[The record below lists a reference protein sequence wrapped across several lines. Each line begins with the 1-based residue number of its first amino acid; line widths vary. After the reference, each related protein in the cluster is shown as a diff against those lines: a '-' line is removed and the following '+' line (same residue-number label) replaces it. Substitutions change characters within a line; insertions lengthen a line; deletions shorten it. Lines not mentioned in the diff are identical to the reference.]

1 MFLKYFFSNFNELN
15 QQTTKI
21 TGLRVFISWKAD
33 GHDRD
38 FCSSEPAISYS
49 CSVVKTT
56 EVRDSIEK
64 TLLKSKRSHFFF
76 VVVVDDEAADEN
88 R

>member
-1 MFLKYFFSNFNELN
+1 MKKSFIISGPDLKVFLKYFFLISLN

-56 EVRDSIEK
+56 EVRDS
-64 TLLKSKRSHFFF
+64 L
-76 VVVVDDEAADEN
+76 
-88 R
+88 

>member
-1 MFLKYFFSNFNELN
+1 MSRINFVFSGVEYWKSFIISGPDLIQNSSKVFLKYSLN

-21 TGLRVFISWKAD
+21 TGLRAFISWKAD

-56 EVRDSIEK
+56 EVRDS
-64 TLLKSKRSHFFF
+64 LC
-76 VVVVDDEAADEN
+76 
-88 R
+88 